1 MTATREHLVLGGPP
15 VPHPL
20 VETAAGR
27 REWATA
33 QLQAWEPEPCKECG
47 DEGHIV
53 TVQLYPRPDES
64 RGDVRDTLQRV
75 CHCCAFGPP
84 GHPERGLLARL
95 RSEQAEGDD
104 HDITFELLR
113 DGRWV

>member
-1 MTATREHLVLGGPP
+1 VMSGPP
-15 VPHPL
+15 VATPR
-20 VETAAGR
+20 VETVAGR

-33 QLQAWEPEPCKECG
+33 QLQAWEPEPCEECG
-47 DEGHIV
+47 EEGHVV
-53 TVQLYPRPDES
+53 TVQLYPRPDET
-64 RGDVRDTLQRV
+64 RGGVRDELQRV

-84 GHPERGLLARL
+84 GRPGRGLLARL

-104 HDITFELLR
+104 HDIHFELLR